1 MISFV
6 NMSTDIS
13 LYQVVMLIVGLVGVY
28 FKMNNEVNAVNTR
41 VDLLSTR
48 TTNIE
53 SQSNEIKR
61 TLEQLVE
68 DIHEIKLLLARKNLD

>member
-68 DIHEIKLLLARKNLD
+68 DIHEIKLLLARQNLD